1 MKGESKMK
9 KTSRL
14 LSMLLAGALTVA
26 LAACGGGNANTSSP
40 SPSASA
46 PAESISGG
54 EKTRTPPAS
63 PTVIRIACGP
73 VSGTQNTYYSTL
85 ADYITKDMP
94 GFYNFMIEASTGSA
108 ENMRL
113 LAAGEVDFGTSGL
126 DQTMYANEGTN
137 GYEGLPTDQ
146 IRQVYVFAGQ
156 GAVVHVV
163 AAPDS
168 TIETIEDLKGKKV
181 AATAGVMQGYLED
194 VLWAHD
200 MSLDDLGSFT
210 NLSLADMITALQ
222 DGTIDALCYGNK
234 FPNVNFTD
242 LATTF
247 GMKMIDIGEDAV
259 NKLVTE
265 KPWYHMEIIP
275 GGTYKGCDN
284 DVYSFCQYT
293 TFQANKNVPDE
304 VVYDILAANFAHA
317 EDMSA
322 LHPDY
327 AKYNDI
333 NEITRGNMVPYHPG
347 AAKFYAEHGLTVPTE

>member
-1 MKGESKMK
+1 MK
-9 KTSRL
+9 KMSRL
-14 LSMLLAGALTVA
+14 LSLLLALAMVFA
-26 LAACGGGNANTSSP
+26 LAACSGGNATP
-40 SPSASA
+40 TPASDPTQA
-46 PAESISGG
+46 ADPTDNGG
-54 EKTRTPPAS
+54 DTTRTPPAT
-63 PTVIRIACGP
+63 PTVVRIAAGP
-73 VSGTQNTYYSTL
+73 VSGTQNTYYNTL
-85 ADYITKDMP
+85 ADHINKDLP

-113 LAAGEVDFGTSGL
+113 LAAGEVDFGTSGM
-126 DQTMYANEGTN
+126 DQTKYATEGTN

-163 AAPDS
+163 AAPNS
-168 TIETIEDLKGKKV
+168 TIETIEDLAGKKV

-234 FPNVNFTD
+234 YPNVNFTD
-242 LATTF
+242 LATTY

-259 NKLVTE
+259 NKLIEE
-265 KPWYHMEIIP
+265 KPWYHMELIP

-293 TFQANKNVPDE
+293 TLQANKNVDDQ
-304 VVYDILAANFAHA
+304 VVYDMLAENFAHA
-317 EDMSA
+317 ADMAS

-333 NEITRGNMVPYHPG
+333 DEITRGNVVPYHPG
-347 AAKFYAEHGLTVPTE
+347 AAKFYAEHGITVPTE